1 MMRKKHPFTHII
13 ALVYTIIS
21 IVPMLWMISGS
32 LKSLDDF
39 NQYPPSL
46 IPEALHFENYLN
58 LFKSFHFEIYLRNTV
73 FVTLMIVVLSLLVN
87 AMAAYALARLKFPG
101 RNVVFMFILGSMMIP
116 FATFMIPLFM
126 IIRQLGLINNL
137 WGIIIIAI
145 AHPFSIFLLRQFYM
159 NFPKELEEA
168 GRMDGLGLMGIFFR
182 LIVPTSKPI
191 FTTVGILVFIWNW
204 NNYVWPLI
212 VTNDK
217 DLWVLQLGI
226 VSFMSEH
233 SAEFQM
239 VMAGSVVAIL
249 PVVILFFALQ
259 RYIIEGILSSGIKG

>member
-1 MMRKKHPFTHII
+1 MKKRHPFMHIT

-21 IVPMLWMISGS
+21 LIPLLWMVSGS

-39 NQYPPSL
+39 NQYPPRF
-46 IPEALHFENYLN
+46 IPETFHFENFTA
-58 LFKSFHFEIYLRNTV
+58 LFKTFHFEIYLRNTT
-73 FVTLMIVVLSLLVN
+73 FVTIMIVVLSLLVN
-87 AMAAYALARLKFPG
+87 SMAAYALARLKFPG
-101 RNVVFMFILGSMMIP
+101 RNVVFMFVLGSMMIP

-137 WGIIIIAI
+137 WGIIVIAI

-168 GRMDGLGLMGIFFR
+168 GRMDGLGFTSIFFR
-182 LIVPTSKPI
+182 LIIPTSKPI

-217 DLWVLQLGI
+217 ELWVLQLGI

-239 VMAGSVVAIL
+239 VMAGSVIAIL

>member
-1 MMRKKHPFTHII
+1 MRTKRPFLLLI
-13 ALVYTIIS
+13 AIVFS
-21 IVPMLWMISGS
+21 IVSLVPTLWMVSGS

-39 NQYPPSL
+39 NQYPPSIL
-46 IPEALHFENYLN
+46 PQQLHFDNFARLFNSFNFDVYLV
-58 LFKSFHFEIYLRNTV
+58 NTLYVTVAIV
-73 FVTLMIVVLSLLVN
+73 FLSVLVN
-87 AMAAYALARLKFPG
+87 AMAAYALARLYFPG
-101 RNVVFMFILGSMMIP
+101 RNMIFLFVLGSMMIP

-126 IIRQLGLINNL
+126 IIRELGLINNL
-137 WGIIIIAI
+137 WGIIVIAI

-168 GRMDGLGLMGIFFR
+168 GRIDGLGLIGIFFR

-217 DLWVLQLGI
+217 SLWVLQLGI
-226 VSFMSEH
+226 TSFMSEH

-239 VMAGSVVAIL
+239 VMAGSVVAIM

>member
-1 MMRKKHPFTHII
+1 MAVVF
-13 ALVYTIIS
+13 S
-21 IVPMLWMISGS
+21 IVSLVPTLWMVSGS
-32 LKSLDDF
+32 LKSLEDF

-46 IPEALHFENYLN
+46 IPKKLHFDNFAT
-58 LFKSFHFEIYLRNTV
+58 LFKSFHFDTYLTNTIYVTV
-73 FVTLMIVVLSLLVN
+73 AIVVLSLLVN
-87 AMAAYALARLKFPG
+87 SMAAYALARLKFPG
-101 RNVVFMFILGSMMIP
+101 RNIIFLFVLGSMMIP

-137 WGIIIIAI
+137 WGIIVVAI

-159 NFPKELEEA
+159 NYPKELEEA
-168 GRMDGLGLMGIFFR
+168 GRIDGLGLIAIFFR

-191 FTTVGILVFIWNW
+191 FTTVGLLVFIWNW

-217 DLWVLQLGI
+217 SLWVLQLGI
-226 VSFMSEH
+226 TSFMSEH

-249 PVVILFFALQ
+249 PVILLFFALQ